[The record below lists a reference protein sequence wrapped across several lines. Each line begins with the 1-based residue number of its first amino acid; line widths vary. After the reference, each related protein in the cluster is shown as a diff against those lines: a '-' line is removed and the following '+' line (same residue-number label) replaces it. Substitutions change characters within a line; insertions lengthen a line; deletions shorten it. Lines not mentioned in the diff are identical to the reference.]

1 LIAKDLHGF
10 GERLRVLMVD
20 LSHSFEMTVGW
31 FEMTVGWL
39 EMTVGWFEMTVGWF
53 EMTEGSVI
61 PTQSLYCPPDRAQ
74 R

>member
-1 LIAKDLHGF
+1 
-10 GERLRVLMVD
+10 MVD

-31 FEMTVGWL
+31 FEMTVGWF

-53 EMTEGSVI
+53 EMTESSVI
-61 PTQSLYCPPDRAQ
+61 PTQSLYCHPDRAQ

>member
-1 LIAKDLHGF
+1 MIAKDLHGF

-20 LSHSFEMTVGW
+20 LSYSFEMTVGW
-31 FEMTVGWL
+31 F

-53 EMTEGSVI
+53 EMTESSVI
-61 PTQSLYCPPDRAQ
+61 PTQSLYCHPDRAQ